1 MDPNEFQYRLEAE
14 WGDTKD
20 TTFDHDRDVAVSDE
34 FFIMLNDINAIFET
48 GEVIKSPRDYDN
60 ITSDMIDTF
69 IERSKHDQNFTK
81 ALVRNPKPVEV
92 NDAKTISEIV
102 DRFNVDFRSIDRTE
116 GIKVYFLEST
126 TGIIVVLTPLN
137 TIDDTVP
144 TCVVETYKKGFSP
157 KYLDTLYRRFNKKRV
172 LGKTS
177 KRSFQSLKKEFG
189 KKI

>member
-172 LGKTS
+172 LGNTS